1 MSGTIDTTGQ
11 QSNTGQQPFRGLHGQ
26 IVERLGEE
34 IGSRQLA
41 AGSRVVPEDV
51 AQRFDVSRAVVR
63 EALKVLEAKG
73 MLQAAPRTGTRV
85 RAESEW
91 DLLDP
96 TVIRWRAAGTGSAKQ
111 FTELLQFRGAIE
123 PLTARLASERTDL
136 DAQSALRTAVANMA
150 AAVETLDSEAFN
162 EADVAFHRAL
172 LEASGNQVVAQLGEP
187 IEAALRVRQT
197 LRLVP
202 ELPSAAAVASH
213 RDIVEAIERGDGGH
227 AELASRR
234 IVDVAGAEIMASL
247 LRASAPDDAARV
259 AHE

>member
-1 MSGTIDTTGQ
+1 MSSTVDSG
-11 QSNTGQQPFRGLHGQ
+11 GQQPFRGLHGQ
-26 IVERLGEE
+26 IVERLGRE
-34 IGSRQLA
+34 IGSRELP
-41 AGSRVVPEDV
+41 AGARIVPEEI
-51 AQRFDVSRAVVR
+51 AERSEVSRAVVR

-73 MLQAAPRTGTRV
+73 MVQAAPRIGTRV

-96 TVIRWRAAGTGSAKQ
+96 AVIRWRAQGEGSAGQ

-123 PLTARLASERTDL
+123 PLAARLASER
-136 DAQSALRTAVANMA
+136 AEPGRNGEMQQAVAEMT
-150 AAVETLDSEAFN
+150 AAVTAHDNAAFN

-172 LEASGNQVVAQLGEP
+172 LTASGNQVIAQLGEP
-187 IEAALRVRQT
+187 IEAALRVRQA

-202 ELPSAAAVASH
+202 ETPSAAAVAAH
-213 RDIVEAIERGDGGH
+213 RDILEAIERGDGGR

-247 LRASAPDDAARV
+247 LGTTGAP
-259 AHE
+259 